1 MTYEVRLRPAAER
14 DLQRLPADVQRRV
27 LQRLSGLS
35 DTPRPR
41 SAQPLHGDLK
51 GVWRV
56 RVGDYRISYVVDDGA
71 HLVRVARIGHRSTF
85 YRRL

>member
-1 MTYEVRLRPAAER
+1 VTYEVRLRPAAER
-14 DLQRLPADVQRRV
+14 DLRRLPEAVQRRA
-27 LQRLSGLS
+27 LHQLSALGEN
-35 DTPRPR
+35 PRPHN
-41 SAQPLHGDLK
+41 AQPLHGDLK

-56 RVGDYRISYVVDDGA
+56 RVGDYRLSYVVEDGA